1 MKALDDFILDWFELL
16 LTVAGAIGLCLFAIA
31 AMGG

>member
-1 MKALDDFILDWFELL
+1 MKAVEAFVLDWFELL
-16 LTVAGAIGLCLFAIA
+16 LTVAGAVGLCLFAIA

>member
-1 MKALDDFILDWFELL
+1 MKPFEEFILDWAELL
-16 LTVAGAIGLCLFAIA
+16 LVIAGAVGFWLFAIA

>member
-1 MKALDDFILDWFELL
+1 MEKLEDILLDYFELTL
-16 LTVAGAIGLCLFAIA
+16 VISGAVGFCLFAIA